1 MTLKKPPSAKA
12 TRRKPTSKAPSA
24 SDPVTAYAEA
34 VTSGRVLAGQHIRNA
49 CARHLRDLKHGHKRG
64 LYFDAEAARHVIG
77 FYPAVLTVIQDGKVV
92 PFNLV
97 DWQAFAIG
105 SVFGWKRANGTRR
118 FRKAYLETAK
128 GSGKSPLAAG
138 LGLFGLLSDKEPR
151 PEIYAAASSKSQAMV
166 LFRDAV
172 SMVDSSPHLR
182 KRLVKSGG
190 NPVWQ
195 LSAPKVGGFFKPIAN
210 DDSQSGP
217 RPHFAIIDELHEV
230 KDRYIVDMLEAGFKG
245 RRQPLLFMIT
255 NSGHDRQSIC
265 WEMHE
270 HGVKVAAGKLEDD
283 EFFALIFSIDD
294 GDDPLHDPSVW
305 IKTNP
310 SLGVTIREDYLES
323 QVAAARFIPGK
334 QNAILRLNFCVWTD
348 ADRAWLTASTW
359 ERCETPLQLSMFK
372 GRKVWGGL
380 DMSFTQ
386 DLTAL
391 ALVFKLSAARYA
403 LFVEFWTPEETAQ
416 SRSDRDK
423 VPYPDWIRDGLVHAS
438 PGKVVKLPHVARRM
452 AEIAQDFDLQTIA
465 FDRYRHKELEDDLA
479 DLGLDNIPMTEHP
492 QGFRRSGQWLDRDGR
507 PIKDEKGKPAA
518 NPLWMPSS
526 VKETEEAII
535 EGRLLTPVHKVLRYH
550 VAGVVMREDASGVG
564 NFVPDKRKA
573 TGRIDGIVAA
583 FMAVGAAKA
592 DIGANSGIDDFLR
605 NPVVSR

>member
-1 MTLKKPPSAKA
+1 MTLRGQTSTA
-12 TRRKPTSKAPSA
+12 TIRRRPTSKAA
-24 SDPVTAYAEA
+24 RQLDPVTAYAEA
-34 VTSGRVLAGQHIRNA
+34 VTSGEVVAGPHVRAA
-49 CARHLRDLKHGHKRG
+49 CARHLRDLKDGHKRG
-64 LYFDAEAARHVIG
+64 LTFDRAAALHAINY
-77 FYPAVLTVIQDGKVV
+77 YPAVLTVVQDGKIV
-92 PFNLV
+92 PFKLV

-105 SVFGWKRANGTRR
+105 SLFGWKRASGVRR

-138 LGLFGLLSDKEPR
+138 LGLYGLLSDNEPR

-195 LSAPKVGGFFKPIAN
+195 LSAPSKGGFFKPIAN

-230 KDRYIVDMLEAGFKG
+230 NNRYIVDMLEAGFKG

-255 NSGHDRQSIC
+255 NSGHDRNTIC

-270 HGVKVAAGKLEDD
+270 HGVKVVSNKIEDD

-294 GDDPLHDPSVW
+294 GDDPLKDRSCW

-310 SLGVTIREDYLES
+310 SLGFTIREDYLES
-323 QVAAARFIPGK
+323 QVATARFIPGK

-348 ADRAWLTASTW
+348 ADQAWLARAAW
-359 ERCETPLQLSMFK
+359 ERCETALSLDMFE
-372 GRKVWGGL
+372 GRKVWCGL
-380 DMSFTQ
+380 DMSFTK

-391 ALVFKLSAARYA
+391 ALVFKLSADRYA
-403 LFVEFWTPEETAQ
+403 LFVEFWSPEETAQ
-416 SRSDRDK
+416 ARADKDK
-423 VPYPDWIRDGLVHAS
+423 VPYHDWIRDGLIHPA
-438 PGKVVKLPHVARRM
+438 PGKVVKLPPIARRM
-452 AEIAQDFDLQTIA
+452 GEIAETFDLQTIA
-465 FDRYRHKELEDDLA
+465 FDRYRHKELEEDLA
-479 DLGLDNIPMTEHP
+479 DLGVDVPMIEHP
-492 QGFRRSGQWLDRDGR
+492 QGFRRSSQWLDSSGR
-507 PIKDEKGKPAA
+507 QVKDERGKPVG

-526 VKETEEAII
+526 VQETETAIM
-535 EGRLLTPVHKVLRYH
+535 EGRILTPVHKVLRWN
-550 VAGVVMREDASGVG
+550 VAGVVMKEDDQG
-564 NFVPDKRKA
+564 NFVPSKRKA
-573 TGRIDGIVAA
+573 TGRIDGVVAA
-583 FMAVGAAKA
+583 FMAIGAAKA
-592 DIGANSGIDDFLR
+592 DIGPNSGIDDFLSS
-605 NPVVSR
+605 PVVIS

>member
-1 MTLKKPPSAKA
+1 LTLRKPPS
-12 TRRKPTSKAPSA
+12 TRRTRRLPTSREA
-24 SDPVTAYAEA
+24 DPVTAYASA
-34 VTSGRVLAGQHIRNA
+34 VADGRIVAGPHVRAA
-49 CARHLRDLKHGHKRG
+49 CARHLRDLKEGHKRG
-64 LYFDAEAARHVIG
+64 LYFDADAARHVIG

-105 SVFGWKRANGTRR
+105 SIFGWKRANGTRR

-138 LGLFGLLSDKEPR
+138 LGLFGLLSDHEPR

-195 LSAPKVGGFFKPIAN
+195 LSAPSKGGFFKPIAN
-210 DDSQSGP
+210 DDTQSGP

-255 NSGHDRQSIC
+255 NSGHNRQTIC

-270 HGVKVAAGKLEDD
+270 HGVKVASGKVEDD

-294 GDDPLHDPSVW
+294 GDDPLHDKTCW

-348 ADRAWLTASTW
+348 ADQAWLARAAW
-359 ERCETPLQLSMFK
+359 ERCETPLQLEMFR

-380 DMSFTQ
+380 DMSFSQ

-391 ALVFKLSAARYA
+391 ALVFKLSADRYA

-416 SRSDRDK
+416 SRADRDK
-423 VPYPDWIRDGLVHAS
+423 VPYLEWIRDGLIHGA
-438 PGKVVKLPHVARRM
+438 PGKVVKLPHIARRM
-452 AEIAQDFDLQTIA
+452 AEIADQFDLQTIA

-479 DLGLDNIPMTEHP
+479 ELGIDLPMIEHP
-492 QGFRRSGQWLDRDGR
+492 QGFRRAGQWTDRDGR
-507 PIKDEKGKPAA
+507 AVKDDKGKPAQ

-526 VKETEEAII
+526 VEETEHAII
-535 EGRLLTPVHKVLRYH
+535 EGRLLTPVHKVLRWN
-550 VAGVVMREDASGVG
+550 VAGVVMKESQAGTAG
-564 NFVPDKRKA
+564 MIPDKRKA

-583 FMAVGAAKA
+583 FMAIGAAKA
-592 DIGANSGIDDFLR
+592 DIGANTGIDDFLR

>member
-1 MTLKKPPSAKA
+1 MTPKRPTSTTR
-12 TRRKPTSKAPSA
+12 TRRGTTSKPF
-24 SDPVTAYAEA
+24 DRVTAYASA
-34 VTSGRVLAGQHIRNA
+34 VTAGRVVAGPHVRAA
-49 CARHLRDLKHGHKRG
+49 CERHLRDLQNGHERG
-64 LYFDAEAARHVIG
+64 LSFDVAAANHVIG
-77 FYPAVLTVIQDGKVV
+77 YFPAVLTVVQDGKIV

-105 SVFGWKRANGTRR
+105 CIFGWKRANGTRR

-138 LGLFGLLSDKEPR
+138 LGLFGLLSDNEPR
-151 PEIYAAASSKSQAMV
+151 PEIYAAASSKSQAMI

-195 LSAPKVGGFFKPIAN
+195 LSAPSKLGFFKPIAN

-255 NSGHDRQSIC
+255 NSGHDRNSIC

-270 HGVKVAAGKLEDD
+270 HGVKVAAGKVEDD

-294 GDDPLHDPSVW
+294 GDDPLHDKSCW
-305 IKTNP
+305 LKTNP

-348 ADRAWLTASTW
+348 ADQAWLARAAW
-359 ERCETPLQLSMFK
+359 ERCETPLSLESFR
-372 GRKVWGGL
+372 GRKVWCGL

-391 ALVFKLSAARYA
+391 ALVFKLSSDRYV

-416 SRSDRDK
+416 ARADKDK
-423 VPYPDWIRDGLVHAS
+423 VPYPDWIRDGFAHAA
-438 PGKVVKLPHVARRM
+438 PGKVVKLAPVGRRM
-452 AEIAQDFDLQTIA
+452 AEIAETFDLQTIA
-465 FDRYRHKELEDDLA
+465 FDRYRHKELENDLA
-479 DLGLDNIPMTEHP
+479 DLGIDLPMTEHP
-492 QGFRRSGQWLDRDGR
+492 QGFRRAGQWLDRNGR
-507 PIKDEKGKPAA
+507 PIRDENGKNAS

-526 VKETEEAII
+526 VEETENAII
-535 EGRLLTPVHKVLRYH
+535 EGRLLTPVHKILRWN
-550 VAGVVMREDASGVG
+550 VAGVVMRPDPAGTG

-605 NPVVSR
+605 NPVVSL